1 MTKAKK
7 EGFWFNWAE
16 PHLPMPAA
24 RATPWKGASA
34 FIDELE
40 RLQDKASVVHFKGQS
55 TCRICGKAN
64 GSQTFSYRG
73 WEWPS
78 GYLHYIKDHNVRP
91 SPEFS
96 AFVLEDTIK
105 DA

>member
-40 RLQDKASVVHFKGQS
+40 RTQ
-55 TCRICGKAN
+55 
-64 GSQTFSYRG
+64 
-73 WEWPS
+73 
-78 GYLHYIKDHNVRP
+78 
-91 SPEFS
+91 
-96 AFVLEDTIK
+96 
-105 DA
+105 